1 MTSAFQ
7 PHTVAEILQHHARH
21 RPDSP
26 AIQCEGRT
34 LSYRQLDEQSNR
46 LGRALLASGLGK
58 TSRVAYLGKESEHY
72 YTLLFAC
79 AKSDTVLVP
88 VNWRLSAP
96 EVAHILRDAGAA
108 MLFVESEFADIAR
121 QAQSANPTQQPL
133 RLFQLD
139 SPQGRGAGLLEWIK
153 GHAAQPLRSTAT
165 RDDPLVQLYT
175 SGTTG
180 LPKGVVL
187 AHRSFLAIQDN
198 LVAAGSD
205 WLDWR
210 ADDVSLIAIPGF
222 HVAGI
227 WWAVQGFRA
236 GVKNI
241 AMRSFQS
248 HEAVSLIHAEGVT
261 TSLVVPA
268 MMYMMLAEPAPGQQP
283 FASLRK
289 LAYGGSP
296 ISESLLRQSMAVFD
310 CDFVQLYGLTESGN
324 AAVCL
329 PPKDHRPGSPLLR
342 AAGRALPGVSIEVRD
357 PQGHALPVGE
367 VGEICLRTPAAMC
380 GYWGL
385 SEATRDTLREG
396 WLRTGDAG
404 HLDAQGYLFVSDR
417 LKDLIIVAGE
427 NIYPAEVENALCQ
440 HPAVREAAVVGEPDE
455 RWGEAVHAYVVLGQP
470 APTPRQLTLFLKQHL
485 ADFKIPTRYHIIDA
499 IPRNPSGK
507 ILRRVLRGPTQP
519 SAVPA

>member
-1 MTSAFQ
+1 MSSEFQ
-7 PHTVAEILQHHARH
+7 PHTLADILQYQAQC
-21 RPDSP
+21 RPDAI
-26 AIQCEGRT
+26 AIQCEDRALT
-34 LSYRQLDEQSNR
+34 YRELDVQSNQ
-46 LGRALLASGLGK
+46 LGRAILASGLAK
-58 TSRVAYLGKESEHY
+58 TARVAYLGKESEHY

-88 VNWRLSAP
+88 VNWRLSGP
-96 EVAHILRDAGAA
+96 EVAHILNDAGAGL
-108 MLFVESEFADIAR
+108 LFVEGEYADMAR
-121 QAQSANPTQQPL
+121 QVQAQRPAL
-133 RLFQLD
+133 RMVALD
-139 SPQGRGAGLLEWIK
+139 SPQGRGAGLLEWIQ
-153 GHAAQPLRSTAT
+153 GHAPQTLRSTAT
-165 RDDPLVQLYT
+165 REDAIVQLYT

-187 AHRSFLAIQDN
+187 AHRSFFAIQDG
-198 LVAAGSD
+198 LLTAGSD

-210 ADDVSLIAIPGF
+210 DDDVSLIAIPGF
-222 HVAGI
+222 HVAGL
-227 WWAVQGFRA
+227 WWAVQGLRA

-248 HEAVSLIHAEGVT
+248 QEAVRLIHAEGVS

-268 MMYMMLAEPAPGQQP
+268 MMYMMLAEPVPGQQA

-310 CDFVQLYGLTESGN
+310 CEFVQLYGLTESGN

-329 PPKDHRPGSPLLR
+329 PPKDHLPGSPLLR
-342 AAGRALPGVSIEVRD
+342 AAGRALPGVSIQVRD
-357 PQGHALPVGE
+357 PQGRPLPCGE

-380 GYWGL
+380 AYWGQP
-385 SEATRDTLREG
+385 EVTRDTLHDG

-404 HLDAQGYLFVSDR
+404 HLDENGYLFVSDR

-427 NIYPAEVENALCQ
+427 NIYPAEVENALCK
-440 HPAVREAAVVGEPDE
+440 HPGVREAAVVGEPDE
-455 RWGEAVHAYVVLGQP
+455 RWGEAVHAYVVLGTP
-470 APTPRQLTLFLKQHL
+470 APTPRQLMVFLRQHL
-485 ADFKIPTRYHIIDA
+485 ADFKIPTRYDVVGA

-507 ILRRVLRGPTQP
+507 ILRRVLRAQAAST
-519 SAVPA
+519 APA

>member
-1 MTSAFQ
+1 MSSDDQ
-7 PHTVAEILQHHARH
+7 PHTLADILRHQARQ
-21 RPDSP
+21 RPESI
-26 AIQCEGRT
+26 AIKCEDRSM
-34 LSYRQLDEQSNR
+34 SYRQLDEHSNR
-46 LGRALLASGLGK
+46 LAHAILASGVGQAG
-58 TSRVAYLGKESEHY
+58 RVAYLGKESEHY
-72 YTLLFAC
+72 YALLFAC

-108 MLFVESEFADIAR
+108 LLFVESEYADMVR
-121 QAQSANPTQQPL
+121 QTPLPL
-133 RLFQLD
+133 RWVPLD
-139 SPQGRGAGLLEWIK
+139 NPRGRGAGLLEWMQ
-153 GHAAQPLRSTAT
+153 GHCADPLQPTAT
-165 RDDPLVQLYT
+165 RDQAVIQLYT

-187 AHRSFLAIQDN
+187 AHRSFFAIQDA
-198 LVAAGSD
+198 LLAQGVD

-210 ADDVSLIAIPGF
+210 ADDVSLVAIPGF
-222 HVAGI
+222 HVAGV
-227 WWAVQGFRA
+227 WWAVQGLRA

-241 AMRSFQS
+241 IMRSFQS
-248 HEAVSLIHAEGVT
+248 QEAVRLIHAEGVS

-310 CDFVQLYGLTESGN
+310 CAFVQLYGLTESGN

-329 PPKDHRPGSPLLR
+329 PAQDHRPGSPLLR
-342 AAGRALPGVSIEVRD
+342 AAGRALPGVAIEVRD
-357 PQGHALPVGE
+357 AEGRALPCGE
-367 VGEICLRTPAAMC
+367 VGEICLRTPAVMC

-385 SEATRDTLREG
+385 SEATRATLQDG

-427 NIYPAEVENALCQ
+427 NIYPAEVENALCK
-440 HPAVREAAVVGEPDE
+440 HPAVREAAVVGVPDE
-455 RWGEAVHAYVVLGQP
+455 RWGEAVHAYVVLGEP
-470 APTPRQLTLFLKQHL
+470 APTPRQLMVFLKQHL
-485 ADFKIPTRYHIIDA
+485 ADFKIPTRYHVLDA

-507 ILRRVLRGPTQP
+507 ILRRLLRAPTP
-519 SAVPA
+519 SDAVCE